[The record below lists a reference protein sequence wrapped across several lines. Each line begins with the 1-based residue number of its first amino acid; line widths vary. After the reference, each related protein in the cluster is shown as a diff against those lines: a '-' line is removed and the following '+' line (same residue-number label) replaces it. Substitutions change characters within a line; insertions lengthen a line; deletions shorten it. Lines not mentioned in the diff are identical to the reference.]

1 MKSQQKI
8 YTNHIQRS
16 NAKPVLHQSTQQ
28 SLPEMMILVPQVD
41 KRMRFELNQVKG
53 HLNKA
58 VEAAIM
64 IANELLERH
73 AQRIDDEVS
82 DLSPG
87 KGSSY
92 GQNVSVF
99 FLLCCLSESIH
110 I

>member
-1 MKSQQKI
+1 M
-8 YTNHIQRS
+8 
-16 NAKPVLHQSTQQ
+16 V
-28 SLPEMMILVPQVD
+28 LVPQVD
-41 KRMRFELNQVKG
+41 ERMRFELHQVKG

-64 IANELLERH
+64 FANELLEKH

-99 FLLCCLSESIH
+99 FCCVVYLRAYIYRQRRIVTH
-110 I
+110 IFTSSSVYPSS

>member
-1 MKSQQKI
+1 
-8 YTNHIQRS
+8 
-16 NAKPVLHQSTQQ
+16 
-28 SLPEMMILVPQVD
+28 MMVLVPQVD
-41 KRMRFELNQVKG
+41 ERMRFELHQVKG

-64 IANELLERH
+64 FSNELLEKH

-99 FLLCCLSESIH
+99 FAVLFIWEHTYIDKEG
-110 I
+110 

>member
-1 MKSQQKI
+1 
-8 YTNHIQRS
+8 
-16 NAKPVLHQSTQQ
+16 
-28 SLPEMMILVPQVD
+28 MMILVPQVD

>member
-1 MKSQQKI
+1 
-8 YTNHIQRS
+8 
-16 NAKPVLHQSTQQ
+16 
-28 SLPEMMILVPQVD
+28 MMILVPQVD
-41 KRMRFELNQVKG
+41 ERMRFELHQVKG

-64 IANELLERH
+64 FANELLEKH

-92 GQNVSVF
+92 VQNVSVF
-99 FLLCCLSESIH
+99 FWCVVYLRAYIH
-110 I
+110 IYRQRRIVTHICTSSLVYPWS

>member
-1 MKSQQKI
+1 MKPAI
-8 YTNHIQRS
+8 
-16 NAKPVLHQSTQQ
+16 HQSTQQ
-28 SLPEMMILVPQVD
+28 SSSEMMVLVPQVD
-41 KRMRFELNQVKG
+41 ERMRFELHQVKG

-64 IANELLERH
+64 FAKELLEKH
-73 AQRIDDEVS
+73 AQRIDNEVS
-82 DLSPG
+82 DLSPS

-99 FLLCCLSESIH
+99 FFLCCVSESIH